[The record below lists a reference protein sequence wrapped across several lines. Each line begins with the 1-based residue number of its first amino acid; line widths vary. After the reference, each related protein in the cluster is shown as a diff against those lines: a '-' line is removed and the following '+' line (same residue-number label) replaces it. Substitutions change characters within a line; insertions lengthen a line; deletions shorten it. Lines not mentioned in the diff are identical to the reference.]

1 MVTLIGWTILILSWI
16 IPLFIK
22 DTFKKRLIG
31 ISLSALTT
39 GIFIGAHIQKYWGQ

>member
-1 MVTLIGWTILILSWI
+1 MVTLIGWIVLLLSWI

-31 ISLSALTT
+31 ASLSALAT
-39 GIFIGAHIQKYWGQ
+39 GIFVGALIQQFLG